1 MRPVDNPGMESANF
15 LVPRPADNPGM
26 ESSHFLASRPAD
38 NPGMES
44 AHFLASRPQ
53 LCIFEDVRMTP
64 AVASRMR

>member
-15 LVPRPADNPGM
+15 LASRPADNPGM
-26 ESSHFLASRPAD
+26 ESAHFLASR
-38 NPGMES
+38 PGMES